1 MNTNKLNLPEGHKN
15 MELRKILGIIAGA
28 IGILLVC
35 CLPASAKDLC
45 FALGTNPFFTSAS
58 IPSKNQCE
66 TFSLAAKA
74 PYFPGY
80 LATGSMCLS
89 SNGTTVLL
97 NLSDGYFNGT
107 ESIQGTFNKNTGAG
121 TISDCIAPDGKANS
135 CSTASVTV
143 KTCATQSIPAAE
155 FDPSPK
161 LADSSS
167 GD

>member
-1 MNTNKLNLPEGHKN
+1 
-15 MELRKILGIIAGA
+15 MEFRRILGIIAEA

-35 CLPASAKDLC
+35 TLPASANDLC
-45 FALGTNPFFTSAS
+45 FTLGSAVYFTSAS

-66 TFSLAAKA
+66 TFSLATKA
-74 PYFPGY
+74 ASLPGY

-89 SNGTTVLL
+89 SSGTTVLL
-97 NLSDGYFNGT
+97 NLSDGYFDGV

-121 TISDCIAPDGKANS
+121 TVSDCIAPDGNPNK
-135 CSTASVTV
+135 CSTADITV

-155 FDPSPK
+155 FDSSPK
-161 LADSSS
+161 LMNSSV

>member
-1 MNTNKLNLPEGHKN
+1 
-15 MELRKILGIIAGA
+15 MELRRILGIIAGA

-35 CLPASAKDLC
+35 CLPASANDLC
-45 FALGTNPFFTSAS
+45 FTLGSNVYFTSVS

-74 PYFPGY
+74 PSFPGY

-121 TISDCIAPDGKANS
+121 TVSDCTAPEGNPNK
-135 CSTASVTV
+135 CSTADVTV

-155 FDPSPK
+155 FDPAPK
-161 LADSSS
+161 LVNSSV

>member
-1 MNTNKLNLPEGHKN
+1 MNTNKLNLRKGHKN
-15 MELRKILGIIAGA
+15 MESRRILAIVAGA

-45 FALGTNPFFTSAS
+45 FTLGTGLYFTSAS

-66 TFSLAAKA
+66 TFSLTAKSA
-74 PYFPGY
+74 SLAGY

-121 TISDCIAPDGKANS
+121 TVSDCIAPDANPNK
-135 CSTASVTV
+135 CSTADITV
-143 KTCATQSIPAAE
+143 KTCATQTIPDAE

-161 LADSSS
+161 MANSSV

>member
-1 MNTNKLNLPEGHKN
+1 MD
-15 MELRKILGIIAGA
+15 LRKILGIIAGA

-45 FALGTNPFFTSAS
+45 FTLGTNAYFTSAS
-58 IPSKNQCE
+58 IPSKGLCE

-121 TISDCIAPDGKANS
+121 TVSDCIWPAPLTPNRIEVE
-135 CSTASVTV
+135 SVDRKETDNERQPIQRG
-143 KTCATQSIPAAE
+143 ADHRGAART
-155 FDPSPK
+155 
-161 LADSSS
+161 
-167 GD
+167 